1 MKHLSPDE
9 LDPLHATSYGV
20 GELLLA
26 ARAKGARHF
35 VVGLGGTATC
45 DGGAGMIGVDG
56 LREAIK
62 GCTVELLC
70 DVVNPFVGKY
80 GAARVFAPQK
90 GASAA
95 DVEVLEKRMEAQA
108 VTGMTPQEW
117 RKAD

>member
-9 LDPLHATSYGV
+9 LDPLHATS
-20 GELLLA
+20 
-26 ARAKGARHF
+26 
-35 VVGLGGTATC
+35 
-45 DGGAGMIGVDG
+45 
-56 LREAIK
+56 
-62 GCTVELLC
+62 CTVELLC

-108 VTGMTPQEW
+108 FTGMTPQEW